1 MSELSFGK
9 TIAKARK
16 EKSINQ
22 RSLAEITFKE
32 DGNAITPQYLN
43 DIEHN
48 RRTPSSDIVSKLSE
62 ILEIDTEYL
71 EYLAGR
77 IPDDW
82 RKAQLSESQFKDMAS
97 AFRKSK

>member
-22 RSLAEITFKE
+22 RSLAESIIKE
-32 DGNAITPQYLN
+32 DGKAITPQYLN
-43 DIEHN
+43 DIEHD
-48 RRTPSSDIVSKLSE
+48 RRVPSSDIVSKLSD
-62 ILEIDTEYL
+62 ILEIPVEYL

-82 RKAQLSESQFKDMAS
+82 RKEQLSESQFMERAA
-97 AFRKSK
+97 AFRKTK